1 MYMYMYKHSN
11 MLAYMQ
17 LTCEFIPSFYV
28 HVHGR
33 YRLVGSDHRRNIRP
47 KFRQKASSSHL
58 KILGTREGV
67 SSELLTSTDDDSRLQ
82 LDPNTYSTYM
92 GK

>member
-1 MYMYMYKHSN
+1 M
-11 MLAYMQ
+11 
-17 LTCEFIPSFYV
+17 C
-28 HVHGR
+28 VHGP

-58 KILGTREGV
+58 KILGSREGV
-67 SSELLTSTDDDSRLQ
+67 TSELATPTDDDSK

-92 GK
+92 GKYM